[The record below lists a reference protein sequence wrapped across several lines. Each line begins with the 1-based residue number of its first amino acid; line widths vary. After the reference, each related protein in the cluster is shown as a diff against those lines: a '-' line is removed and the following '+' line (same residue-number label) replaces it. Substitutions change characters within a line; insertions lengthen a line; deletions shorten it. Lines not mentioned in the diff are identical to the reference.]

1 MFHGG
6 QKVQNYPLKLKITAI
21 ESAEINGNRA
31 AEIKFGVTENEQEN
45 GERIKKKE

>member
-1 MFHGG
+1 MFHRG
-6 QKVQNYPLKLKITAI
+6 QKVQNYPLKFKITAI